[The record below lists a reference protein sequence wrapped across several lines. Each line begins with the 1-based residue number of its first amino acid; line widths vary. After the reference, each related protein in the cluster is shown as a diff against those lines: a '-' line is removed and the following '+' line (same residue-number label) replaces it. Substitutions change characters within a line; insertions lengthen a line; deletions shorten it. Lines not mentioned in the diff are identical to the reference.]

1 MDSRIIE
8 VIQYLNSSWR
18 YESVP
23 CIILDV
29 VLLPLAMIVSSIIM
43 SVAILPKLRIAK
55 GNGVRVTSY
64 VTKAEVWLKESVD
77 YTIIQYSE
85 GTIMVSFLFVSFP
98 LVY

>member
-18 YESVP
+18 YEPVP
-23 CIILDV
+23 RIILDV

-55 GNGVRVTSY
+55 GNGVRVASY